1 MKYRILLIALVVM
14 GLGVSL
20 AYAQDPGIRDTL
32 FVERVDTA
40 AASSSFSMK
49 IEGYADENIQLQ
61 WVPLKFAP
69 NGADIVCDSVVFGPD
84 IMAVQNFKVTNC
96 EGIDTCI
103 RDNTNKVV
111 NAWWISFGTPLA
123 AGKHLIATAYFTTGP
138 AWTEGVV
145 VDTLTYA
152 TNGHL
157 NFTDENTQEIVP
169 HYGPKGQ
176 LDVRDVR
183 NPSSVPTEYSL
194 LQNYPNPFNAETV
207 IKFGLK
213 KPSDVSV
220 EVYNILGQRVKTLIN
235 NEKMTAGVK
244 EVTWNGRDDK
254 GNDVA
259 SGIYFYRLKTAEFT
273 DIKKMVL
280 LK

>member
-1 MKYRILLIALVVM
+1 MKYRILLVALVVM
-14 GLGVSL
+14 GLGISL

-40 AASSSFSMK
+40 LASSSFSMQ
-49 IEGYADENIQLQ
+49 IRGYHDENIQLQ

-69 NGADIVCDSVVFGPD
+69 TGADIVCDSVVFGPD
-84 IMAVQNFKVTNC
+84 ISAVEDFKVTNC
-96 EGIDTCI
+96 DGPDTCI
-103 RDNTNKVV
+103 INNAEKVL
-111 NAWWISFGTPLA
+111 NIWWIAFGSPLA
-123 AGKHLIATAYFTTGP
+123 AGEHLIATAYFTTGP
-138 AWTEGVV
+138 TWTEGAV
-145 VDTLTYA
+145 VDTITYGV
-152 TNGHL
+152 NGHL
-157 NFTDENTQEIVP
+157 NFTDENTAEIVP
-169 HYGPKGQ
+169 YYETKGQ

-183 NPSSVPTEYSL
+183 NPNVPIEYSL

-207 IKFGLK
+207 IRFALK

-220 EVYNILGQRVKTLIN
+220 EVYNILGQRVKSLIN

-244 EVTWNGRDDK
+244 EITWNGRDDK